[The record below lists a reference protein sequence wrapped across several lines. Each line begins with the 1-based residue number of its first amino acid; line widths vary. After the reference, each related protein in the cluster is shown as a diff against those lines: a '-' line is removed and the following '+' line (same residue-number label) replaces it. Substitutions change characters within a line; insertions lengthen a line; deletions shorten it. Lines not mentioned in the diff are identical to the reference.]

1 MQKKK
6 IYLGVV
12 LGATLIALC
21 AALFSFRMLQTA
33 RTITG
38 ERPII
43 ESQDS
48 SLLEHEIRSIVRE
61 EYAAY
66 MSEMNTMVLM
76 FGFLITF
83 LAVVV
88 PIMIQRERARELDVA
103 IEKSKELKVRL
114 QEDEK
119 TLETLLE
126 LNEKQDKALFELA
139 TTILENQHTLFEQ
152 LDDGCAPQPEQLTL
166 WKEQTLSAI
175 DMIDKMK
182 NKQS

>member
-1 MQKKK
+1 
-6 IYLGVV
+6 
-12 LGATLIALC
+12 
-21 AALFSFRMLQTA
+21 
-33 RTITG
+33 
-38 ERPII
+38 
-43 ESQDS
+43 
-48 SLLEHEIRSIVRE
+48 
-61 EYAAY
+61 
-66 MSEMNTMVLM
+66 
-76 FGFLITF
+76 
-83 LAVVV
+83 V